1 MNIVDGR
8 RVKTNTWKD
17 FIAPDDEHR
26 FFWGTTGPTRFYHS
40 VRMWLP
46 RDARLGRISFDKAR
60 GVCGTL
66 AFSRYSRLGAEP
78 PAHLDPCPRCF
89 PLTPL

>member
-46 RDARLGRISFDKAR
+46 RDARLGRIDYTR
-60 GVCGTL
+60 GVVYG
-66 AFSRYSRLGAEP
+66 P
-78 PAHLDPCPRCF
+78 D
-89 PLTPL
+89 LTPTPLAPPVPERQPIRLPALVA